1 MTNNELKA
9 ALEMINEII
18 SSKEDYNR
26 TVWKGIAELIKESD
40 FGNNDAKVNI
50 DIKLDKSNINN
61 KETLINFNAVPINIL
76 KICIKLF
83 KDHGYLK
90 LISHSKSMIFGQKS
104 MTLQFSTKKD

>member
-1 MTNNELKA
+1 MTNDKLKI

-18 SSKEDYNR
+18 PSKEGYTR
-26 TVWKGIAELIKESD
+26 TVWKDIAELIKKSN

-50 DIKLDKSNINN
+50 NIKLDRSNIND
-61 KETLINFNAVPINIL
+61 KKALIDFDAMPINIL
-76 KICIKLF
+76 KICTKLF

-90 LISHSKSMIFGQKS
+90 LISHSQSTIFGQKS